1 MHRTKPQI
9 HASSF
14 NNQSTDHQQPI
25 EAATLEGLQ
34 NPTGGFG
41 GGFQQLSHCAPT
53 YAAVLALAIVG
64 TEAAYR
70 AIDRC
75 DRKKSV
81 NALRVFKGEGTPHGE
96 LTGRQGR
103 G

>member
-1 MHRTKPQI
+1 MRGLCFDKK
-9 HASSF
+9 
-14 NNQSTDHQQPI
+14 STNHQQPI

-41 GGFQQLSHCAPT
+41 GGFRQLSHCAPT
-53 YAAVLALAIVG
+53 YAAVLALVIVG

-75 DRKKSV
+75 DRKIPENV
-81 NALRVFKGEGTPHGE
+81 LRVCEGKGTQHP
-96 LTGRQGR
+96 
-103 G
+103 